1 MFKCLINE
9 STFRGK
15 YTCVGI
21 GTGGLTEDD
30 LVCAALVEFPC
41 RGSKVE
47 YTDCTMLCPEFA
59 RFR

>member
-21 GTGGLTEDD
+21 GNGGLTEDD
-30 LVCAALVEFPC
+30 LVCAAFIE
-41 RGSKVE
+41 SKVE
-47 YTDCTMLCPEFA
+47 YADCKMLCPEFA